1 MVQHGEA
8 WACHEKPGTSDP
20 GGSDVYGISAL
31 PGDGGA
37 KDAGE

>member
-8 WACHEKPGTSDP
+8 WACYEKPGASDP
-20 GGSDVYGISAL
+20 GGSDVYGIPAL

>member
-8 WACHEKPGTSDP
+8 WACHEKPGISDP

-31 PGDGGA
+31 PGDGGV